1 MMHKRIQAVLC
12 AMILLCGALL
22 ISGTGGASEAAVTEG
37 TDVTAAGWH
46 IAVEDMQLNESLENI
61 KVTLGYT
68 AVETTEY
75 SKQAPEGMTFC
86 MVKLLI
92 EKKGSKET
100 IDWEKMLLTDGEG
113 NEYQRTGD
121 EFLIDL
127 GMKRMPG
134 TKLNFGSNEG
144 WIAYLVPA
152 DTAGLVISYRFTDE
166 TWRCSLEDI
175 SAEEQTT
182 AQ

>member
-1 MMHKRIQAVLC
+1 MRRKIQAVLLT
-12 AMILLCGALL
+12 AMLLCGVFL
-22 ISGTGGASEAAVTEG
+22 IPGTGVSETAVTEG
-37 TDVTAAGWH
+37 ADVTAAGWH
-46 IAVEDMQLNESLENI
+46 IAVEDMQLNKSLENI

-68 AVETTEY
+68 AVETTEF

-134 TKLNFGSNEG
+134 TRLNFGSNEG

-152 DTAGLVISYRFTDE
+152 DAAGLAISYSFADE

-175 SAEEQTT
+175 AAGGEKTEP
-182 AQ
+182 